1 MIRIG
6 AMRRQARAACR
17 PLSPAGGYA
26 LRAAVTVAIVLVV
39 TAGFWPPASARA
51 NVSSAMPDFY
61 AEPGLHHFRDQLADT
76 ANEFIDPFSGSL
88 QLSYVDL
95 VVPGNGGL
103 DIKIQ
108 RHYTSNIYL
117 TRPNLFSSPPIPSVL
132 LPRTPTGVAGPS
144 ISAA

>member
-6 AMRRQARAACR
+6 AMRGQARAACR

-39 TAGFWPPASARA
+39 TAVFWPPASARA

-61 AEPGLHHFRDQLADT
+61 AEPGLHPFRDQLADT

-88 QLSYVDL
+88 QLSTSIWVTITPHQRAKHADSS
-95 VVPGNGGL
+95 GGEHARGS
-103 DIKIQ
+103 DEQ
-108 RHYTSNIYL
+108 
-117 TRPNLFSSPPIPSVL
+117 
-132 LPRTPTGVAGPS
+132 A
-144 ISAA
+144 